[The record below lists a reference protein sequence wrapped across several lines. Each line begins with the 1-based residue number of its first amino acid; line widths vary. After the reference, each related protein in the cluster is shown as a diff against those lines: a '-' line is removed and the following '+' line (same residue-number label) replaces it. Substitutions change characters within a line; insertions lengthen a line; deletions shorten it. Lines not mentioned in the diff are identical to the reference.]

1 MSKLRNVLGLIVGVF
16 LVVSAWAHSIMG
28 WRALSAELARTNP
41 PAELVTGLE
50 IGWKWGGA
58 AMLVFGVITTAIFLK
73 RLRGEPLPTTGP
85 ALVSVAYIGFGAWA
99 LMHSNFDP
107 FFFIYIVPGVLL
119 GLASTGNRQP

>member
-1 MSKLRNVLGLIVGVF
+1 MSKLRNILGLIVGLF
-16 LVVSAWAHSIMG
+16 LVLSSWAHSILG
-28 WRALSAELARTNP
+28 WTALSAELAKTNTP
-41 PAELVTGLE
+41 PELVTGLE

-58 AMLVFGVITTAIFLK
+58 AMLVFGVIITAVFVK
-73 RLRGEPLPTTGP
+73 RLRGEPVPTLGP

-119 GLASTGNRQP
+119 ALASTGSRRV